1 MTTTA
6 RRGHPVFAAV
16 YGRMMRSV
24 EAGPLGDLRR
34 DLVSG
39 ARGEVVDL
47 GAGVGLNLRHLGAAV
62 TRLHA
67 VEPDPHMARRL
78 RPVLPAH
85 AVLHESVAEALPLP
99 DASVDTVLATLTLCT
114 VDDPLAAT
122 GEIARVLRPGG
133 QVIVLEHVRAAEPRL
148 AAWQQRLR
156 RPWGWFSGGC
166 HPARDTGAAFAAAG
180 LDPAPLRRVTIPDGG
195 LVREWLTGVLVRPA

>member
-1 MTTTA
+1 M
-6 RRGHPVFAAV
+6 FAAV
-16 YGRMMRSV
+16 YGRMMRAV

-34 DLVSG
+34 DLVGG

-47 GAGVGLNLRHLGAAV
+47 GAGVGLNLPHLGPAV

-67 VEPDPHMARRL
+67 VEPDPSMVRRL
-78 RPVLPAH
+78 RSALPDGAL
-85 AVLHESVAEALPLP
+85 LHEAVAEALPLP

-114 VDDPLAAT
+114 VDDPVAAT

-133 QVIVLEHVRAAEPRL
+133 QVVVLEHVLAEDPGL
-148 AAWQQRLR
+148 AAWQRRLR

-166 HPARDTGAAFAAAG
+166 HPARDTAAALAAAG
-180 LDPAPLRRVTIPDGG
+180 LDPSPLRRVTVPDGG
-195 LVREWLTGVLVRPA
+195 LVREWLAGVLVRRG